1 MLLRRVNST
10 IAIYATAVA
19 IGVVA
24 AFPAAI
30 SAQDASGNGRINARS
45 APASG
50 GVVGTVDCLSIS
62 SLVVSISAGQKVTI
76 EEKPSTEYR
85 KGTDSIPASAIT
97 KGDSVFVLGI
107 VSGSTIAATR

>member
-1 MLLRRVNST
+1 MLWRRVNST

-30 SAQDASGNGRINARS
+30 SAQDAPGNGRTSARS
-45 APASG
+45 APAS
-50 GVVGTVDCLSIS
+50 GVVGTVDCLSTL